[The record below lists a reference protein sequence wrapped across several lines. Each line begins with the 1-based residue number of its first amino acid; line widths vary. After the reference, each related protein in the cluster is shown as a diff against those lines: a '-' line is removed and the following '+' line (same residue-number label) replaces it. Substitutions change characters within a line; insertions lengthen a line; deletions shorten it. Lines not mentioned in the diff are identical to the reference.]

1 MITKIIFHKL
11 RSMSF
16 IMLVAKAN
24 TFGHEF
30 LRCFLV
36 EIKLIW
42 MVSFEMESK
51 TDLSNRKK
59 IVPAQVTLQNVF
71 QYDLV

>member
-1 MITKIIFHKL
+1 
-11 RSMSF
+11 MSF

-24 TFGHEF
+24 TSGHEF
-30 LRCFLV
+30 LRFFLV
-36 EIKLIW
+36 EIKKLIW

-59 IVPAQVTLQNVF
+59 VVPAQVTP
-71 QYDLV
+71 